1 MASPFIH
8 RQPRG
13 DILAMMW
20 AELLVKAFSDPARG
34 RHSARSLHVTPS
46 PSPTVSHRH
55 HRRKFDNERRGTVW
69 KTNVREFTV
78 KFGSGLLPKFQ
89 RTSPDALHIVPR
101 R

>member
-46 PSPTVSHRH
+46 PSAMQGGGY
-55 HRRKFDNERRGTVW
+55 RRKFDNERRGTVW
-69 KTNVREFTV
+69 KANVREFTV

>member
-13 DILAMMW
+13 DILAICGR
-20 AELLVKAFSDPARG
+20 LVKAFSDPARG

-46 PSPTVSHRH
+46 PSAMQGGGY
-55 HRRKFDNERRGTVW
+55 RRKFDNERRGTVW

-78 KFGSGLLPKFQ
+78 KFGSGHLPKFQ